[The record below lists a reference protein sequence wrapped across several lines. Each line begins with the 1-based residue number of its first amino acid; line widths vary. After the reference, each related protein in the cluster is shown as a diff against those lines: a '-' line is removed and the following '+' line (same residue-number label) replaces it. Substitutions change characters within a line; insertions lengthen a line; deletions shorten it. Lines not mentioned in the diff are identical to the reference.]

1 MTLTEE
7 LEKYSQEVIDSKY
20 TCKKHKWACERFLR
34 DLNASRTDPEYPYYF
49 DEQKAEKF
57 FAWCRLFKHRKG
69 VLRGEHIEL
78 APIQRFI
85 TGNIFGWIDK
95 KTGYRRFNKMYWQ
108 VARKNAKSQTLA
120 LILLFLLFAD
130 GESSAE
136 CYCSATKQDQAR
148 IVYDEAEAMVRQCLP
163 KKAWKIAYH
172 RINHLKSGSM
182 MRAMSKED
190 KKLGDGY
197 NPHGASIDEY
207 HAHETTEIYDV
218 LDSGMGART
227 QPLLCIITTAGFELN
242 NPCYTIEY
250 NLVYRILNP
259 NIDFD
264 LDNYFAMVNELD
276 KDQDGELLDSIHD
289 EEVWK
294 KCNPIICSYP
304 EGIKYIRDKYKESI
318 GVPEKMR
325 NFLTKHMN
333 TWVNMRE
340 CGYMD
345 MEKWKACTI
354 EQFPDLKGEPV
365 YVGFDL
371 SAKIDLTSVS
381 FIFPFRSE
389 EEIIYYVYSHSFI
402 PEETLYAKM
411 KTDKVPY
418 DFWVK
423 DGLLTVTPGA
433 VTDYR
438 AVRDYAINEI
448 EKNGWR
454 LQEFCMD
461 SWGAIQ
467 LANDLVEKFGKNK
480 VVEIIQG
487 IKTLSEPTKDFRD
500 MVYAKKVFHTGNP
513 LLSWAM
519 SNAIVDT
526 PDRQENLILNK
537 KKSIQRIDPVAS
549 IINAYV
555 RAMDA
560 PPIQATVA
568 FI

>member
-1 MTLTEE
+1 MSLVHK
-7 LEKYSQEVIDSKY
+7 LEKYCHEIIEDDY

-34 DLNASRTDPEYPYYF
+34 DREQELNNPEYPYRF
-49 DEQKAEKF
+49 DEKKAEKF

-78 APIQRFI
+78 SIIQKFI
-85 TGNIFGWIDK
+85 TGNIFGWVVRE
-95 KTGYRRFNKMYWQ
+95 TGYRRFNKMYWQ

-120 LILLFLLFAD
+120 LILLYLLFAD
-130 GESSAE
+130 GESAAE
-136 CYCSATKQDQAR
+136 CYCAATKSDQAR

-172 RINHLKSGSM
+172 RITHVKSGSI
-182 MRAMSKED
+182 MRAFSKD
-190 KKLGDGY
+190 DRKLGDGY
-197 NPHGASIDEY
+197 NPHGASIDEF
-207 HAHETTEIYDV
+207 HAHETTEMYDV

-259 NIDFD
+259 NIDYD
-264 LDNYFAMVNELD
+264 LENYFAMVNELD
-276 KDQDGELLDSIHD
+276 KADDGELIDSIHD
-289 EEVWK
+289 EAVWR

-304 EGIKYIRDKYKESI
+304 EGIKYIRDKYKESL

-345 MEKWKACTI
+345 MEKWKASIGT
-354 EQFPDLKGEPV
+354 FPDLTGEPV
-365 YVGFDL
+365 FVGFDL
-371 SAKIDLTSVS
+371 SAKIDLTSVA
-381 FIFPFRSE
+381 FVIVKDGK
-389 EEIIYYVYSHSFI
+389 YYIRSHSFI
-402 PEETLYAKM
+402 PEETLRAKM

-418 DFWVK
+418 DFWAQ

-438 AVRDYAINEI
+438 AVRDYAIEQI
-448 EKNGWR
+448 ELNGWR
-454 LQEFCMD
+454 LAEFCID

-467 LANDLVEKFGKNK
+467 LSNDLIEKYGETK

-500 MVYAKKVFHTGNP
+500 MVYSHNVIHDGNAV
-513 LLSWAM
+513 LSWAM
-519 SNAIVDT
+519 SNAIIDT
-526 PDRQENLILNK
+526 PDRAENIILNK

-549 IINAYV
+549 IINAHA

-560 PPIQATVA
+560 PKHTPTVVL
-568 FI
+568 I